1 MPPMLRTA
9 VSTPT
14 FVAALY
20 ERRTNNATVI
30 DRRYSTNNPFNPPNP
45 RLENAVEEL

>member
-14 FVAALY
+14 SVAVLY
-20 ERRTNNATVI
+20 ERRTNNATQTAATVPTI
-30 DRRYSTNNPFNPPNP
+30 
-45 RLENAVEEL
+45 RLIRLIRG